1 MQSTPQARQEALEQL
16 WQQDL
21 HGHELLTRHTE
32 LVDDF
37 ITARFKSSAAVEKAG
52 SSIAL
57 IALGGYGRQELYPFS
72 DIDLL
77 LLHERKAKKFMQEA
91 AETVLYPLWDA
102 GFEVG
107 HSVRT
112 IKDAVSFAREEFIF
126 QVSLLDARLLAGS
139 ETLYQELLK
148 LYRKKVLD
156 GGREQFVRTMDRI
169 CAERR
174 QKYGTHAYL
183 LEPNVKEGR
192 GGMRDIQAM
201 LWTAKAVFGLNDLA
215 DVEDAGLLTAEERQV
230 FAAAWN
236 MLVQVRNR
244 LHYLSRRHNDQLYFE
259 HQEEMAA
266 AFGFQDQDGLLGVE
280 HFMRQVYQQFQTVAV
295 TTDLFFEQ
303 VHENLGLLGRDAKEQ
318 ELEPDI
324 AVRAGSLRLAVT
336 DAGLAERPNLLMRLF
351 LQAGRSCLPIHHRSR
366 QLVSRNLHL
375 ADEEFRS
382 SKRAAKAFVSLLLSG
397 NAPPALEAML
407 ETGLLPAYI
416 PEFAKV
422 ESLAQHDLYHIYTVD
437 RHQIQTVGEL
447 DQLRQ
452 TEPELFAGLAEPHL
466 LYLAALLHDIGKG
479 QQNDHSLLGADKAAA
494 VAARMGCPAEEQETL
509 AFLVRHHLFLPE
521 NALRRDLSDRDF
533 IHEAAELI
541 GSTERLIMLHLLSMA
556 DSKATGPS
564 AWSEWKASLMTD
576 LFLKLRACLDAGC
589 IVATDH
595 DEQAAQGEAW
605 LREQVQDMLLPEERL
620 RMAVKDLPTDYLTAF
635 TLESVVRHLRLHRDQ
650 AALLQQKVLLFPEE
664 QHGSWS
670 LLMLCQDRQGLLAK
684 LCGVLALHNLSV
696 LAARIFTWPDGTA
709 VDALDLLPQANI
721 SFTEQDWQ
729 QLENDL
735 NRAVNYRLDVGFQL
749 HRKLEQLGRIR
760 RVQQTE
766 NNVLI
771 SNKASRD
778 YTVIEVYGGE
788 RPGTL
793 YQLTQTLSD
802 FRLNIHRAR
811 IATEVE
817 QLIDI
822 FYVTAANRCKVED
835 PALLDQVRHALLHVI
850 REDD

>member
-1 MQSTPQARQEALEQL
+1 MQSKPQARQEALEQL
-16 WQQDL
+16 WQQGL
-21 HGHELLTRHTE
+21 HGHELLTKHTG
-32 LVDDF
+32 LVDRF
-37 ITARFKSSAAVEKAG
+37 IIDRFKTSAAVEKAG
-52 SSIAL
+52 NGIAL

-77 LLHERKAKKFMQEA
+77 LLHERKVKKFMQEA
-91 AETVLYPLWDA
+91 AESILYPLWDA

-112 IKDAVSFAREEFIF
+112 VKDAVSFAREDFIF
-126 QVSLLDARLLAGS
+126 QVSLLDARLLVGS
-139 ETLYQELLK
+139 EDLHQELLK

-156 GGREQFVRTMDRI
+156 GGREQFVRTMDRL

-174 QKYGTHAYL
+174 QKYGAHAYL
-183 LEPNVKEGR
+183 LEPNIKEGR

-201 LWTAKAVFGLNDLA
+201 LWTAKAVFGLNGLA
-215 DVEDAGLLTAEERQV
+215 DLEHAGLLTAEERQS
-230 FAAAWN
+230 FAAAWD
-236 MLVQVRNR
+236 MLAKARNR
-244 LHYLSRRHNDQLYFE
+244 LHYLSRRHNDQLFFE

-266 AFGFQDQDGLLGVE
+266 AFGCQDQDGLLGVE

-295 TTDLFFEQ
+295 TTNLFFEQ
-303 VHENLGLLGRDAKEQ
+303 VHENLGLTGKSAKEQ

-324 AVRAGSLRLAVT
+324 AVRAGTLRLAVT
-336 DAGLAERPNLLMRLF
+336 DAGLAERPFMLMRLF
-351 LQAGRSCLPIHHRSR
+351 LQAGRSNLPIHHRSR

-375 ADEEFRS
+375 ADKEFRA
-382 SKRAAKAFVSLLLSG
+382 SKRTAKAFASLLLSG

-452 TEPELFAGLAEPHL
+452 SEPELFAGLTAPHL

-479 QQNDHSLLGADKAAA
+479 QRADHSLLGADKAAA
-494 VAARMGCPAEEQETL
+494 VAARMGYAAEDQETL
-509 AFLVRHHLFLPE
+509 AFLIRRHLFLPE

-533 IHEAAELI
+533 IREAAEMI
-541 GSTERLIMLHLLSMA
+541 GSTERLIMLHLLSVA

-564 AWSEWKASLMTD
+564 AWSDWKASLMTD
-576 LFLKLRACLDAGC
+576 LFLKLRACLEAGC
-589 IVATDH
+589 TVAAEH
-595 DEQAAQGEAW
+595 DAQAAQGEAW
-605 LREQVQDMLLPEERL
+605 LRGQVRSLLLPEERL
-620 RMAVKDLPTDYLTAF
+620 RIGVEELPADYLTSF
-635 TLESVVRHLRLHRDQ
+635 TPESVVRHLRLHRDQ

-664 QHGSWS
+664 QHGSWP

-696 LAARIFTWPDGTA
+696 LAARIFTWPDGTV
-709 VDALDLLPQANI
+709 VDALDLLPQAEI
-721 SFTEQDWQ
+721 SFAEQDWRR
-729 QLENDL
+729 LESDL

-749 HRKLEQLGRIR
+749 HSKLERLGHVR
-760 RVQQTE
+760 RVQQTRNE
-766 NNVLI
+766 ALI
-771 SNKASRD
+771 SNEVSRD

-788 RPGTL
+788 RPGAL

-822 FYVTAANRCKVED
+822 FYVTAESRSKVED
-835 PALLDQVRHALLHVI
+835 QALLEQVRHALLHVI
-850 REDD
+850 REEE